1 MSVFPNP
8 FIGPSYGVALP
19 GVFVGSIVYG
29 STIMQLIHY
38 FRTFRSDGI
47 RIRGLVLFTFGWD
60 SIQLGILLYL
70 IYQVTITHWG
80 DGAIFFFG
88 PEANSLDRL
97 LAAHTFGTIF
107 LVPSI
112 QLFWLSRVWSLS
124 KIPTTRFGRYRIAI
138 VISLAALIIGESAVF
153 LLYGVQM
160 TTHVLRIADATTKVY
175 TTAALVMM
183 SVTDIALTVAI
194 TVVLEQNRTGNTHR
208 VDNIINP
215 LIVYTLANG
224 LLTTLLTLATL
235 VSFLLQPL
243 TWVWMAVFIVQE
255 RLYVNSLLASLNM
268 RTASQ
273 DKPHVI
279 DLSELAFEK
288 PPTRF
293 TNSTPET
300 MSMQFASRIS
310 SMA

>member
-1 MSVFPNP
+1 
-8 FIGPSYGVALP
+8 
-19 GVFVGSIVYG
+19 
-29 STIMQLIHY
+29 
-38 FRTFRSDGI
+38 
-47 RIRGLVLFTFGWD
+47 VLFTFGWD

-138 VISLAALIIGESAVF
+138 VISLAALIIGELGQCPHYRSENSAISCFPAVF

-194 TVVLEQNRTGNTHR
+194 TVVLEQNRTGTHR

-268 RTASQ
+268 RTALQ

-300 MSMQFASRIS
+300 MSMQFTSRIS